1 MIPAKKPSQNCAP
14 IGFELSFSLRQQ
26 TCKGCEAM
34 DMKRS
39 AEPRKKP
46 SYFPLNPG
54 WLIGIIT
61 MVFYNPCI
69 TG

>member
-1 MIPAKKPSQNCAP
+1 
-14 IGFELSFSLRQQ
+14 
-26 TCKGCEAM
+26 M
-34 DMKRS
+34 DMKRT

-61 MVFYNPCI
+61 MVYYNPCI
-69 TG
+69 TGYYNPLYNLNNQVFFHCSAGDPNM